1 MIGSR
6 ARTPV
11 TWIRCSRRSSLIEL
25 SSRLP
30 LRPACSPSTWGHSLK
45 SGSPS
50 IMADSFKLPLRPV
63 IEKSDRPDSL
73 PRDIAQINAQWG
85 SFRELTEASLRE
97 KIEADKDKDPW
108 AEEDEADQETADV
121 DTSERMEQL
130 YKRRAEII
138 QFAGEAHAEASF
150 ALDFVS
156 LLLSKH
162 NPRQAETT
170 MSLFLKNAAPL
181 GSLNSEVID
190 PPPRPDT
197 ALGDIKSVARGWR
210 LQNFNNAASKLLNAG
225 LRLNVEVDAET
236 EYWGQV
242 LAVKEKGWK
251 VCRLPRDGQ
260 ALGVQ
265 YGFLEATPLFRDRG
279 LAALRRADDGKLV
292 LDKGLVP
299 RKTQGVRVR
308 IKYQG
313 RIIGCSKV
321 CRPSQDVESTESR
334 ILQAR
339 DTLFE
344 EELFYEIMREAR
356 VLGNQ
361 GVTTRQNLVKVP
373 VSEEQEILLDLV
385 DWDQDHASEEAAS
398 SNEQNALADA
408 ISHSIR
414 ILLTFA
420 HRQNLRRR
428 TEPPLP
434 LAPKR
439 RPVSEYQILRPVM
452 AYLQHKSHIQW
463 LESFIA
469 SLRRVLEAADIKCDF
484 SATQFSSIG
493 VLQPNHLFPKVESL
507 VGVFLAPFES
517 TFSGTLITPRSSFKV
532 RIRTNPTVPPV
543 GTFYDISV
551 NLPQF
556 PEVQPLNR
564 VGLQGEVAQAVTHFV
579 MLDLAAAISLQNPKN
594 QGSPGK
600 VSWEVAYPHHGELLA
615 RDTAGQS
622 KKMKVSLSHEELNI
636 QTYSLS
642 RGEGFAKP
650 VATKS
655 ALLSQTWKPGASGPQ
670 PSLVEFVAQASRP

>member
-1 MIGSR
+1 MADSFN
-6 ARTPV
+6 
-11 TWIRCSRRSSLIEL
+11 
-25 SSRLP
+25 LP
-30 LRPACSPSTWGHSLK
+30 LRP
-45 SGSPS
+45 
-50 IMADSFKLPLRPV
+50 I
-63 IEKSDRPDSL
+63 IEKRDRPDSL
-73 PRDIAQINAQWG
+73 PRDIAQINTQWG
-85 SFRELTEASLRE
+85 SFRELSEASLRE
-97 KIEADKDKDPW
+97 KIETEKDKEDPW
-108 AEEDEADQETADV
+108 AEEDEVDKKTIDL

-138 QFAGEAHAEASF
+138 QFALQAHMEASF

-156 LLLSKH
+156 LILSKY
-162 NPRQAETT
+162 NPRQAETS
-170 MSLFLKNAAPL
+170 MSPFLKTAAPL
-181 GSLNSEVID
+181 GSLNSEFIN

-197 ALGDIKSVARGWR
+197 ALKDIKSVSRGWR

-225 LRLNVEVDAET
+225 SRLDTEVDAET
-236 EYWGQV
+236 GYWDQV

-292 LDKGLVP
+292 LDKGLIP
-299 RKTQGVRVR
+299 RKAQGVRVR
-308 IKYQG
+308 IKHQD

-321 CRPSQDVESTESR
+321 CRPSQNAESVESR

-344 EELFYEIMREAR
+344 EELFHEMMREAR

-385 DWDQDHASEEAAS
+385 DWDQDHAIEEGAS
-398 SNEQNALADA
+398 SSEQNALADA
-408 ISHSIR
+408 ISYSIR

-428 TEPPLP
+428 TQPPPP

-439 RPVSEYQILRPVM
+439 RPTPEYQILRPVM
-452 AYLQHKSHIQW
+452 AYLQHKSHMQW
-463 LESFIA
+463 LSSFINN
-469 SLRRVLEAADIKCDF
+469 LRRVLESAGVECHFD
-484 SATQFSSIG
+484 ATQFSSVG
-493 VLQPNHLFPKVESL
+493 VLQPSYLLSKVESM

-517 TFSGTLITPRSSFKV
+517 TFSGTLLTPQSSFKV

-556 PEVQPLNR
+556 PDVQPLHR
-564 VGLQGEVAQAVTHFV
+564 VGLQEEVAQAVTHFI
-579 MLDLAAAISLQNPKN
+579 MLDIAAAISLQNPKGHK
-594 QGSPGK
+594 GSGHL
-600 VSWEVAYPHHGELLA
+600 SWEVAYPHHGELVA
-615 RDTAGQS
+615 MDPAGQS
-622 KKMKVSLSHEELNI
+622 KKMKVSLSHEQLNI

-642 RGEGFAKP
+642 RAEGFGKP
-650 VATKS
+650 VAAKS
-655 ALLSQTWKPGASGPQ
+655 ALMSQTWRPGAQGPQ
-670 PSLVEFVAQASRP
+670 PTLAEFVAQASQAQS